1 MKLFLVIICINFTSF
16 FYSQQYDKKV
26 SYQVELIFDEGFSK
40 NEVLGEY
47 YRIGQENAKFLEF
60 ELIFNGTSSYFYKI
74 DNLDVGENDLNFSLS
89 FANYRGK
96 TFQDEKFN
104 FSQIEYEGK
113 KFLIKEERNLS
124 WEYTNETK
132 WIDGYLCYKATTN
145 YIVTNPVREFKH
157 PVIAWY
163 CPTLPYQ
170 YGPNGYGGLPGLI
183 FQLQERNVIFG
194 LTKINLE
201 NINNTIP
208 VLEVGKAIT
217 KEQLSKLID

>member
-104 FSQIEYEGK
+104 FS
-113 KFLIKEERNLS
+113 
-124 WEYTNETK
+124 
-132 WIDGYLCYKATTN
+132 
-145 YIVTNPVREFKH
+145 
-157 PVIAWY
+157 
-163 CPTLPYQ
+163 
-170 YGPNGYGGLPGLI
+170 
-183 FQLQERNVIFG
+183 
-194 LTKINLE
+194 
-201 NINNTIP
+201 
-208 VLEVGKAIT
+208 
-217 KEQLSKLID
+217 